1 MKRRILLIL
10 APLALAVLALLP
22 GAPALAAEPVKI
34 TADNFTLDQASNAG
48 TFTGSV
54 VIDRTG
60 LTIWADKVVV
70 IYGEGGENDIDS
82 ITATG
87 AVRIKTAAQEATGG
101 RATFDPLTQI
111 LKLTDNVRV
120 LNAQGQVSGPELTI
134 NLASQTSTF
143 KGGQGGRVTG
153 VFTPQ

>member
-1 MKRRILLIL
+1 MKRLIPF
-10 APLALAVLALLP
+10 ALALLL
-22 GAPALAAEPVKI
+22 AAHALAAEPVKI
-34 TADNFTLDQASNAG
+34 TADNFTIDQTNKLG

-54 VIDRTG
+54 VITRTN
-60 LTIWADKVVV
+60 LTIWANKVVV
-70 IYGEGGENDIDS
+70 TYGKGGENDIDN

-87 AVRIKTAAQEATGG
+87 AVRIKTPAQEATGG

-111 LKLTDNVRV
+111 LKLTDNVTV
-120 LNAQGQVSGPELTI
+120 LNAQGKVSGPELTI

-143 KGGQGGRVTG
+143 EGGKGGRVTG

>member
-1 MKRRILLIL
+1 MKRL
-10 APLALAVLALLP
+10 APLLLSLLLA
-22 GAPALAAEPVKI
+22 APAFAAEPVKI
-34 TADNFTLDQASNAG
+34 TADNFTVDQANNTG

-60 LTIWADKVVV
+60 LTIWASKVVV
-70 IYGEGGENDIDS
+70 VYGKGGETDIDS

-87 AVRIKTAAQEATGG
+87 SVRIKTPAQEATGG
-101 RATFDPLTQI
+101 RATFDPLSQI
-111 LKLTDNVRV
+111 LRLSENVKV

-143 KGGQGGRVTG
+143 QGGKSGGRVTG

>member
-1 MKRRILLIL
+1 MKHR
-10 APLALAVLALLP
+10 LALALALLLLA
-22 GAPALAAEPVKI
+22 APVVAAEPVKI
-34 TADNFTLDQASNAG
+34 TADNFTVDQGNKSG

-54 VIDRTG
+54 VITRTN
-60 LTIWADKVVV
+60 LTIWANKVVV
-70 IYGEGGENDIDS
+70 TYGKGGESDIDT

-87 AVRIKTAAQEATGG
+87 AVRIKTPAQEATGG

-111 LKLTDNVRV
+111 LKLTENVTV
-120 LNAQGQVSGPELTI
+120 LNAQGKVSGPELTI

-143 KGGQGGRVTG
+143 EGGKGGRVTG

>member
-1 MKRRILLIL
+1 MKRLIPF
-10 APLALAVLALLP
+10 ALALLLA
-22 GAPALAAEPVKI
+22 APALASEPVKI
-34 TADNFTLDQASNAG
+34 TADNFTIDQASKLG

-54 VIDRTG
+54 VITRTN
-60 LTIWADKVVV
+60 LTIWANKVVV
-70 IYGEGGENDIDS
+70 TYGKGGENDIDN

-87 AVRIKTAAQEATGG
+87 AVRIKTPAQEATGG

-111 LKLTDNVRV
+111 LKLTENVTV
-120 LNAQGQVSGPELTI
+120 LNAQGKVSGPELTI

-143 KGGQGGRVTG
+143 EGGKGGRVTG